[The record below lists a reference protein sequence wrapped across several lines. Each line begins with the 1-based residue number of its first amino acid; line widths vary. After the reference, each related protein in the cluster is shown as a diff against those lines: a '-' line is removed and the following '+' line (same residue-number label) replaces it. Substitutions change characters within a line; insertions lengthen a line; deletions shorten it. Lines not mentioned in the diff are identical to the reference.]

1 MCKHLY
7 IYACAVILALCTACN
22 GLTKSTEVGPYTIN
36 VIDNNVYHIQD
47 FNSEYPGGEQF
58 DEQGNKTHF
67 NNCSDIYLIVGEE
80 SALLIDLSNRIT
92 WADNAEESLK
102 QIVAERI
109 EDKPL
114 TITFTHN
121 HGDHTGMLSAFI
133 NSDVHF
139 ALPEED
145 FSQMAVRFSKDKY
158 HLYNEGYMFDLGG
171 TKVEAVAVPGHTAG
185 SMVFYL
191 HGRDI
196 LFTGDAIGSGHG
208 VWIFNTDGFS
218 KYVRAVPHLI
228 AWLNNPEHKVNLEK
242 LRIYGGHYWQR
253 DWLPELGKKEMGM
266 DYLNDMKEL
275 LDQIENGTATTTP
288 SGLDHQTLDTYF
300 KNGSAIVVWNAKQA
314 EDFSKIYPEKMV
326 YRDEDVVF
334 RQIDEHTWVGNG
346 HLVYNE
352 SVYLIEGETQ
362 ALLIDAGT
370 VMPNLDKAV
379 ATLTDKPVLVAL
391 THAHGDHAGAI
402 DCFPEIFINPV
413 DSNLLKNQTNYKG
426 EVRYLSDGLTIDLGG
441 RQIEVMYTPGHTS
454 GSTTFFDI
462 ERHYGFSGD
471 AFGSTNLLL
480 FEGTFKQLIETTT
493 RTAEYMQQNGIEKL
507 YPGHY
512 QGNPETLQRILDEK
526 KMSEEVLSGKRKGMP
541 NNTSGLNSYI
551 YDYGVHIRYNDP
563 QALQ

>member
-7 IYACAVILALCTACN
+7 LYACAAILVLYTACN
-22 GLTKSTEVGPYTIN
+22 GQTKSTEVGPYTITI
-36 VIDNNVYHIQD
+36 IDPDVYHIQD
-47 FNSEYPGGEQF
+47 FNSEYPGGEVF
-58 DEQGNKTHF
+58 NEKGEKIHF
-67 NNCSDIYLIVGEE
+67 NNCSDIYLIVGTEK
-80 SALLIDLSNRIT
+80 ALLIDLSNRIN

-102 QIVAERI
+102 QLVEERI
-109 EDKPL
+109 DGKPL

-121 HGDHTGMLSAFI
+121 HGDHIGMLPAYLDE
-133 NSDVHF
+133 DVHF

-145 FSQMAVRFSKDKY
+145 FAQMAARFPKEKY
-158 HLYNEGYMFDLGG
+158 SFYNEGHIFDLGDV
-171 TKVEAVAVPGHTAG
+171 KVEAIAVPGHTVG

-191 HGRDI
+191 HGRNI
-196 LFTGDAIGSGHG
+196 LFSGDAIGSGHG
-208 VWIFNTDGFS
+208 VWIFNTDSFS
-218 KYVRAVPHLI
+218 NYVRAVPHLI
-228 AWLNNPEHKVNLEK
+228 AWLNNPEHQVNIEK

-275 LDQIENGTATTTP
+275 LDQIENGIATTTP

-362 ALLIDAGT
+362 SLLIDAGT
-370 VMPNLDKAV
+370 KMPNLDKAV

-402 DCFPEIFINPV
+402 DCFSEMFINPA

-454 GSTTFFDI
+454 GSTTFFDKH
-462 ERHYGFSGD
+462 RHYGFSGD

-480 FEGTFKQLIETTT
+480 FEGTFKQLIATTT
-493 RTAEYMQQNGIEKL
+493 RTAEYMQKYGIEKL

-541 NNTSGLNSYI
+541 NNTSGLNKYI
-551 YDYGVHIRYNDP
+551 YDYGVYIRYNDP

>member
-7 IYACAVILALCTACN
+7 LYACAVILALCTACN
-22 GLTKSTEVGPYTIN
+22 GPTKSTEVGPYTIK

-67 NNCSDIYLIVGEE
+67 NNCSDIYLIVGKEK
-80 SALLIDLSNRIT
+80 ALLIDLSNRIN
-92 WADNAEESLK
+92 WSDNAEESLK
-102 QIVAERI
+102 QLVAERI
-109 EDKPL
+109 DGKPL

-121 HGDHTGMLSAFI
+121 HGDHTGMLPAYLDE
-133 NSDVHF
+133 NVHF
-139 ALPEED
+139 ALPEDD
-145 FSQMAVRFSKDKY
+145 FAQMAARFPKEKY
-158 HLYNEGYMFDLGG
+158 SFYNEGHIFDLGDV
-171 TKVEAVAVPGHTAG
+171 KVEAIAVPGHTVG

-191 HGRDI
+191 HGRNI
-196 LFTGDAIGSGHG
+196 LFSGDAIGSGHG
-208 VWIFNTDGFS
+208 VWIFNTDSFS
-218 KYVRAVPHLI
+218 NYVRAVPHLI
-228 AWLNNPEHKVNLEK
+228 AWLNNPEHQVSIEK

-275 LDQIENGTATTTP
+275 LDQIENGIATTTP

-370 VMPNLDKAV
+370 KMPNLDKAV

-402 DCFPEIFINPV
+402 DCFSEMFINPA

-454 GSTTFFDI
+454 GSTTFFDKH
-462 ERHYGFSGD
+462 RHYGFSGD

-480 FEGTFKQLIETTT
+480 FEGTFKQLIATTT
-493 RTAEYMQQNGIEKL
+493 RTAEYMQKYGIEKL

-541 NNTSGLNSYI
+541 NNTSGLNRYI
-551 YDYGVHIRYNDP
+551 YDYGVYIRYNDP

>member
-1 MCKHLY
+1 MNKFLCRLSVLAAM
-7 IYACAVILALCTACN
+7 ISLAACTDNSDVEIGPFTVSVIE
-22 GLTKSTEVGPYTIN
+22 K
-36 VIDNNVYHIQD
+36 NVYHIQD
-47 FNSEYPGGEQF
+47 YNTSNPAGEAF
-58 DEQGNKTHF
+58 DAEGNKTHF
-67 NNCSDIYLIVGEE
+67 NNCSDMYLIVGKNE
-80 SALLIDLSNRIT
+80 ALLIDLSNRIN

-102 QIVAERI
+102 QLVAERI
-109 EDKPL
+109 DGKPL

-121 HGDHTGMLSAFI
+121 HGDHTGMLPAYLDE
-133 NSDVHF
+133 DVHF
-139 ALPEED
+139 ALPEDD
-145 FSQMAVRFSKDKY
+145 FAQMAARFPKEKY
-158 HLYNEGYMFDLGG
+158 SFYNEGHIFDLGDV
-171 TKVEAVAVPGHTAG
+171 KVEAIAVPGHTVG

-191 HGRDI
+191 HGRNI
-196 LFTGDAIGSGHG
+196 LFSGDAIGSGHG

-218 KYVRAVPHLI
+218 NYVRAVPHLI
-228 AWLNNPEHKVNLEK
+228 AWLNNPEHQVNIEK

-275 LDQIENGTATTTP
+275 LDQIENGIATTTP

-370 VMPNLDKAV
+370 KMPNLDKAV

-402 DCFPEIFINPV
+402 DCFSEMFINPA

-454 GSTTFFDI
+454 GSTTFFDKH
-462 ERHYGFSGD
+462 RHYGFSGD

-480 FEGTFKQLIETTT
+480 FEGTFKQLIATTT
-493 RTAEYMQQNGIEKL
+493 RTAEYMQKHGIEKL

-541 NNTSGLNSYI
+541 NNTSGLNRYI
-551 YDYGVHIRYNDP
+551 YDYGVYIRYNDP

>member
-1 MCKHLY
+1 MSNRYSLLLS
-7 IYACAVILALCTACN
+7 IIALAFLTACN
-22 GLTKSTEVGPYTIN
+22 CQNKIEEVGPYTIK

-67 NNCSDIYLIVGEE
+67 NNCSDIYLIVGEK

-102 QIVAERI
+102 QIVADRTEG
-109 EDKPL
+109 KPL

-121 HGDHTGMLSAFI
+121 HGDHTGMLPAFI
-133 NSDVHF
+133 DADVHF
-139 ALPEED
+139 ALPQED
-145 FSQMAVRFSKDKY
+145 FAQMAARFPKEKY
-158 HLYNEGYMFDLGG
+158 NLYNEGYVFDLGG
-171 TKVEAVAVPGHTAG
+171 TKVEAIAVPGHTAG

-191 HGRDI
+191 HGRNI

-208 VWIFNTDGFS
+208 VWIFNTDGFNN
-218 KYVRAVPHLI
+218 YVRAVPHLI
-228 AWLNNPEHKVNLEK
+228 AWLNNPEHQVNLDK

-266 DYLNDMKEL
+266 DYINDMKEL
-275 LDQIENGTATTTP
+275 LDQIENGTAETTP
-288 SGLDHQTLDTYF
+288 SGLDNRMLDTYF
-300 KNGSAIVVWNAKQA
+300 RNGSAIVVWNAEQAKQY
-314 EDFSKIYPEKMV
+314 SSIYPEKMV

-334 RQIDEHTWVGNG
+334 RQIDEQTWVGNG

-352 SVYLIEGETQ
+352 SIYLIEGETN

-379 ATLTDKPVLVAL
+379 AALTDKPVWVAL

-402 DCFPEIFINPV
+402 DCFPVLLINPA
-413 DSNLLKNQTNYKG
+413 DSALLKRQKPYDG
-426 EVRYLSDGLTIDLGG
+426 EIRYLSDGMTIDLGG
-441 RQIEVMYTPGHTS
+441 RQIEVLFTPGHTA
-454 GSTTFFDI
+454 GSTTFFDL
-462 ERHYGFSGD
+462 ERKYGFSGD

-493 RTAEYMQQNGIEKL
+493 RTAEYMQKNGIDYL

-526 KMSEEVLSGKRKGMP
+526 KMSEEVLSGKRKGLP

-551 YDYGVHIRYNDP
+551 YDYGVHIRYNHP
-563 QALQ
+563 EALQ